1 MTTREITLPRP
12 KTISDEDVLAAA
24 LEVLADKGADF
35 TLNDLALRIGLA
47 RATLIQRFGDRDAII
62 LRIAT
67 YEVDVTRSW
76 LAGLPVEVGREGL
89 WRFLETIVGSMGEGE
104 GFSARVTLAALEA
117 RNANLRELAY
127 QRYSLVQDAIAAR
140 LPDGPERARTARH
153 LHSVIAG
160 ASMHWIVTDGSIG
173 LSEFVLERLR
183 WTLDHL
189 PVRLTS
195 HP

>member
-1 MTTREITLPRP
+1 MLPRP

-24 LEVLADKGADF
+24 LEVLAEKGTDF
-35 TLNDLALRIGLA
+35 TLSDLALRIGLA

-67 YEVDVTRSW
+67 YEAEVTRSW
-76 LAGLPVEVGREGL
+76 LAGIPVEVGWDGV
-89 WRFLETIVGSMGEGE
+89 WRFLEAIVGSMGEGE

-117 RNANLRELAY
+117 RNVSLRELAH

-140 LPDGPERARTARH
+140 LPDVPERARIAQH

-160 ASMHWIVTDGSIG
+160 ASMHWIVTDGSID
-173 LSEFVLERLR
+173 LSEFILERLR
-183 WTLDHL
+183 WSLEHI
-189 PVRLTS
+189 RCGLT
-195 HP
+195 

>member
-1 MTTREITLPRP
+1 MPRP

-24 LEVLADKGADF
+24 LEVLAEKGSDF
-35 TLNDLALRIGLA
+35 TLSDLASRIGLA

-67 YEVDVTRSW
+67 YEVAVTRSW
-76 LAGLPVEVGREGL
+76 LAGIPVEVSWDGV

-117 RNANLRELAY
+117 RNVSLRELAH

-140 LPDGPERARTARH
+140 LPAVPESARIAQH

-160 ASMHWIVTDGSIG
+160 ASMQWIVTDGSIG
-173 LSEFVLERLR
+173 LSDFVLERLR
-183 WTLDHL
+183 FTLDHI
-189 PVRLTS
+189 RRG
-195 HP
+195 